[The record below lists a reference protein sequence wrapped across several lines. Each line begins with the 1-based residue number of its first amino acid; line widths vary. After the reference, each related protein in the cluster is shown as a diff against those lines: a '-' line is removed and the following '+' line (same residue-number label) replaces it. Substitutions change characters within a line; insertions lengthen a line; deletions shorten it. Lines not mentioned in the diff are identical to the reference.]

1 MLDALLAEDKIPD
14 EYAGKTQVHYC
25 SFSSHTQLLSFMMA
39 PVYIFFDCERN
50 CRSYYAMIVRRKDL
64 HPSIGFTT
72 NALIVVHSI
81 LGFYDSV
88 S

>member
-1 MLDALLAEDKIPD
+1 MSMLEKLRFIITLLVLILK
-14 EYAGKTQVHYC
+14 
-25 SFSSHTQLLSFMMA
+25 LLYFIMA
-39 PVYIFFDCERN
+39 PVYVLIDCERN

-72 NALIVVHSI
+72 NALIVVHTI

>member
-1 MLDALLAEDKIPD
+1 MLEKLRFIITLLVLILK
-14 EYAGKTQVHYC
+14 
-25 SFSSHTQLLSFMMA
+25 LLYFIMA
-39 PVYIFFDCERN
+39 PVYVLIDCERN

-72 NALIVVHSI
+72 NALIVVHTI